1 MNRQKGFIEE
11 VLLLCTVVLILF
23 LIFIAPFIALDFK
36 TGEHGRLTITAVDK
50 NLFGTYTIYAR
61 NSESL
66 SGNELMEVQYCIDSD
81 NEELTNFA
89 KESVGKQNVKL
100 VYPEKRI
107 GMFWFDKCHTAP
119 IKEIVLSENNK

>member
-1 MNRQKGFIEE
+1 MKNNKQKGFILESVLVIGFIGFI
-11 VLLLCTVVLILF
+11 VLLSVFVL
-23 LIFIAPFIALDFK
+23 DWK

-66 SGNELMEVQYCIDSD
+66 SGNELMEITYCIDAD
-81 NEELTNFA
+81 NESLAKFA

-107 GMFWFDKCHTAP
+107 GFYWFDKCHSAP
-119 IKEIVLSENNK
+119 IKEIVAN